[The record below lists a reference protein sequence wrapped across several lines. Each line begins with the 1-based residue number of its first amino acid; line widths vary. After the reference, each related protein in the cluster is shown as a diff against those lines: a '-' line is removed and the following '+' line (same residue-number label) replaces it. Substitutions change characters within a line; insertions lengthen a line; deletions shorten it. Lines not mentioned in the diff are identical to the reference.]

1 MQSDHLDSQL
11 DSICERWNLLKH
23 PFYVAWAAG
32 TLSRAQLRDY
42 AAQYAHVVA
51 AIPQWI
57 AADGAAH
64 PARAA
69 ELRAHAAEEAEHV
82 GMWAEFAAAL
92 ADGQVPAHDVA
103 PNAATVALLRT
114 GAEAAHNG
122 SGTAAAWAIEAQSPA
137 VSAEKLRGLAEHYDI
152 REHNGARYFALHAEL
167 DKDHEQQL
175 RSILHEQAVAASQA
189 SLRAAEAT
197 ASGLWD
203 LLSSVYEKKELA
215 HA

>member
-1 MQSDHLDSQL
+1 MQSDQFDSQL

-32 TLSRAQLRDY
+32 TLTREQLRDY
-42 AAQYAHVVA
+42 AVQYAHIVA

-57 AADGAAH
+57 EADAPTH
-64 PARAA
+64 PARTT
-69 ELRAHAAEEAEHV
+69 ELRAHAAEETEHI
-82 GMWAEFAAAL
+82 GMWAEFVAALTDDAAAEN
-92 ADGQVPAHDVA
+92 VVA
-103 PNAATVALLRT
+103 PNAATASLLQI
-114 GAEAAHNG
+114 GAEASCSG
-122 SGTAAAWAIEAQSPA
+122 SGAAAVWALEAQSPA

-152 REHNGARYFALHAEL
+152 HERDGARYFALHAEL

-175 RSILHEQAVAASQA
+175 RSVMREQSDAESQTA
-189 SLRAAEAT
+189 LRTAEAA

-203 LLSSVYEKKELA
+203 LLSSVYKKELA